1 MRTTAKTVTVVLLAL
16 GLGACG
22 NTATPSS
29 SPSLTPSMS
38 PSVSLSPTPTPPI
51 TTTTLAL
58 TFTDCEGCTV
68 EIGRAVDRMGS
79 PESLGVGK
87 VVNGQISFEIPV
99 AKTRGAAI
107 MINRNPD
114 GSDGG
119 YARPDVVIQYV
130 GAKPGDVFT
139 AKDVAAF
146 TSASYCWAGTDQAS
160 INMTIDRFTY
170 TWATPGTGE
179 THLGSSYWT
188 TPQQSAL
195 LNHANVHGTYKSGM
209 GDQDWPYCELPTP

>member
-1 MRTTAKTVTVVLLAL
+1 MRTSAKTVLLVLLSF
-16 GLGACG
+16 GVGACS
-22 NTATPSS
+22 TSTLPSS
-29 SPSLTPSMS
+29 SPSPS
-38 PSVSLSPTPTPPI
+38 PSPMHSVSEKPTPTSP
-51 TTTTLAL
+51 TTATTLAL

-68 EIGRAVDRMGS
+68 EIGRAVDRMRS

-87 VVNGQISFEIPV
+87 VVNGHISFVIPV
-99 AKTRGAAI
+99 AKTRGATI

-130 GAKPGDVFT
+130 GAKPGDVFS
-139 AKDVAAF
+139 ASDVAAF
-146 TSASYCWAGTDQAS
+146 TSASYCWAGTDKS
-160 INMTIDRFTY
+160 MVTMTIDRFTY

-195 LNHANVHGTYKSGM
+195 LNSANVHDTYKSGM
-209 GDQDWPYCELPTP
+209 GDQDWPLCELPTP